1 MLNTVL
7 PSPWRAAFQR
17 WWGTLPAHRQ
27 DRVASLLP
35 LLAVAMFAMA
45 VVSAIGY
52 LRMEEWH
59 TENQT
64 LQRDGEY
71 SRQRIS
77 VRLAERLELL
87 QKFGHELTLPA
98 GALMH
103 FNRKADL
110 LLADNPEIRDLTW
123 LDAQGRVVA
132 SRDLMGA
139 MASQPLP
146 DANGTGEGA
155 APALHPD
162 PALLARAG
170 SEKRALYQVT
180 RASQGNDAV
189 LGMVVPLYAHG
200 KLSGYL
206 YARQLLSSL
215 LYYAVPSDI
224 YARYTVALVNSAR
237 QVLAG
242 QVATQHAAAP
252 SSWPVWLSQSG
263 NAYSAPIAP
272 LGGDIA
278 LHLQSYRADDR
289 MVNRSMLLVLLAMSV
304 LTAWALLANWR
315 HLRRR
320 QRSQHALEQET
331 SFRRAMEES
340 MVVGMRA
347 LDMEGRIQ
355 YVNAAFCHMTGW
367 SPEELIGEAPPYS
380 FWHRDDYERNTRIL
394 QKTLDAQI
402 PQGGY
407 EMRALRK
414 NGTTF
419 DARMYMAPLIGADG
433 VQTGWMSSMT
443 DITEPNRIKR
453 QLSSAHERFARVL
466 NSLDATVSVAPL
478 GGKELLF
485 ANNVYRQWF
494 GDDGASGHLQMLT
507 EAATQI
513 PAHVEADASSSEGL
527 HPSML
532 PGISSNNT
540 EVFIPEL
547 DRWVEVRSR
556 YLEWVDGSLAQ
567 LVIATDITARRH
579 AEELSQQQEA
589 RAQAAS
595 RLITMGEMASSVAHE
610 LNQPLTAIN
619 NYCNGCISRLRNGQL
634 SEEALLT
641 ALEKTAHQAQR
652 AGQIIQRIRAF
663 VKKSEPNR
671 QLADVAKMVAEAVE
685 LADIE
690 LRRHNVRLTHHV
702 AARLP
707 PVMADAILIEQVLIN
722 LMKNS
727 AESIAQADRPPSGRS
742 VELRVVPKTIEGQA
756 VVEFAVQDTGQGL
769 AEETRERLFEA
780 FFSTKQEGM
789 GMGLNLCRSIVE
801 SHQGRMQAQNLY
813 NGSEVTGCLFSFWLP
828 LAAPP
833 SDTTNTVANT
843 HPPRT
848 IA

>member
-146 DANGTGEGA
+146 DAHGTGEGA

-433 VQTGWMSSMT
+433 VQTGWRSSMT

-610 LNQPLTAIN
+610 LNQPLTAIT
-619 NYCNGCISRLRNGQL
+619 NYCNGMTSRIRAGTMDDD
-634 SEEALLT
+634 ALLD
-641 ALEKTAHQAQR
+641 ALAKTSRQAQR
-652 AGQIIQRIRAF
+652 AGQIIQRIRSF
-663 VKKSEPNR
+663 VKRSTPNY
-671 QLADVAKMVAEAVE
+671 AEAGVAGMVTEAVE
-685 LADIE
+685 LAEIE
-690 LRRHNVRLTHHV
+690 MRRRHVRLRSRITPGLPLLHV
-702 AARLP
+702 DR
-707 PVMADAILIEQVLIN
+707 ILIEQVLVN
-722 LMKNS
+722 LMKNA
-727 AESIAQADRPPSGRS
+727 AEAIDTAGMPTDRRLIDLDVGLAMR
-742 VELRVVPKTIEGQA
+742 EQRT
-756 VVEFAVQDTGQGL
+756 VVEFRITDTGKGL
-769 AEETRERLFEA
+769 SPDTQQHLFEA
-780 FFSTKQEGM
+780 FFTTKTEGM
-789 GMGLNLCRSIVE
+789 GIGLNLCRSIVE
-801 SHQGRMQAQNLY
+801 SHHGRLRAENLY
-813 NGSEVTGCLFSFWLP
+813 NEGQVTGCCFSFWLP
-828 LAAPP
+828 VPETGHAG
-833 SDTTNTVANT
+833 
-843 HPPRT
+843 
-848 IA
+848 